1 MLVHHQHHG
10 HKKGEADNK
19 DDGLSSSDAI
29 IVGGVVTALKL
40 RWSLQEELNSG
51 GVMNMMMMIGS

>member
-1 MLVHHQHHG
+1 MSVVVYIFPKLVVNCSNFMLVHHQHHG

-40 RWSLQEELNSG
+40 R
-51 GVMNMMMMIGS
+51 